1 MQCQRNDALSFPH
14 QGVSIS
20 LLLRYFR
27 PVLAA
32 STAWTS
38 SSWGNISPL
47 AGTGNCF
54 WESKLT
60 SLLIILSAT
69 SSALTLLNASLILP
83 SFAHRLV
90 QATSVATNGS
100 FYPSP
105 PLPDLLPMHWARQ
118 EAPGPFLRD
127 QEGLSGVQRSSRP
140 SLAAGLRKSLKV
152 QLTHTGAPSCPLPP
166 LCLWLW
172 LVSPGPWG
180 ILGHRL
186 TVHCHK
192 EGLAQPPYALGPQMS
207 RISRF
212 TLSLVIF

>member
-1 MQCQRNDALSFPH
+1 MPKKLCPFFSTSGCFHLLTFALFQASVGSLHSLNQLFLRQHFPT
-14 QGVSIS
+14 G
-20 LLLRYFR
+20 RYRELF
-27 PVLAA
+27 LGKQA
-32 STAWTS
+32 
-38 SSWGNISPL
+38 
-47 AGTGNCF
+47 
-54 WESKLT
+54 LT
-60 SLLIILSAT
+60 SLLTILSAT

-105 PLPDLLPMHWARQ
+105 PLPNLLPMHWARQ

-166 LCLWLW
+166 LCLWL
-172 LVSPGPWG
+172 
-180 ILGHRL
+180 
-186 TVHCHK
+186 
-192 EGLAQPPYALGPQMS
+192 
-207 RISRF
+207 
-212 TLSLVIF
+212 